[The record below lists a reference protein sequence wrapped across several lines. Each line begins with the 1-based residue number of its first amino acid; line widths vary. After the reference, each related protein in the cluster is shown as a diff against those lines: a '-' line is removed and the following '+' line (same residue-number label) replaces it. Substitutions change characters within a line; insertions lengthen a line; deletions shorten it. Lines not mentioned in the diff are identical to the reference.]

1 MLQVFNCCYKQ
12 SPFNFPIVTT
22 FSKST
27 ENDESLLSVLD
38 LTTNVY
44 KGDGCPDSSFVMKE
58 LGKETS
64 LCLSGSNITTQ
75 RSNISSFSS
84 VAQVGQIQQSQ
95 TQTNIEL
102 NNKVAIASSLSSF
115 SQIFKRKQISSNKKT
130 VNSPPSPLSMQ
141 SNQYLQQPNQKL
153 ASSRNYSP
161 STITMS
167 GSNSN
172 SNLASSQND
181 DVQLPNQ
188 KSMIT
193 VDTENE
199 VSISEIDSEFS
210 GFSNQKTT
218 GLSEIG
224 IGTYS
229 GLRHYKRPFRP
240 SFLSGASTISSS
252 ASAAAVVS
260 SESENLF
267 VLNMY
272 ATINRVAARF
282 IRKLAEFAENEI
294 SPSKDELMKKIGFS
308 EDDEPILKYWIYCFF
323 NKQKCRPVL
332 FNNKSNVGFTVISM
346 YK

>member
-1 MLQVFNCCYKQ
+1 
-12 SPFNFPIVTT
+12 
-22 FSKST
+22 
-27 ENDESLLSVLD
+27 
-38 LTTNVY
+38 
-44 KGDGCPDSSFVMKE
+44 MKE

-64 LCLSGSNITTQ
+64 LCLSGSNTTTQ
-75 RSNISSFSS
+75 SSNISSFSS
-84 VAQVGQIQQSQ
+84 FAQVGQIQQSQ

-115 SQIFKRKQISSNKKT
+115 SQIFKRKQKSSNKKT

-172 SNLASSQND
+172 SNLASSQNE

-240 SFLSGASTISSS
+240 SFLSGASTINSG

-294 SPSKDELMKKIGFS
+294 PPSKDELMKKIGSS